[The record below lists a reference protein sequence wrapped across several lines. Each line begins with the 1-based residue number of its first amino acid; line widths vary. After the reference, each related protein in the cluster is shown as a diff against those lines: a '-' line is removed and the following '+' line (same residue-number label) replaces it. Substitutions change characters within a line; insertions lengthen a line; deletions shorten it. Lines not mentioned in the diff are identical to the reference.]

1 MKRTILL
8 ALLAFPLTSLAAEES
23 AWQKSYR
30 LEYQQKFSEAAI
42 ALNPVDNGRDA
53 DLALMRKGWL
63 AYLRARYNESVDL
76 YQKAIERNPNSLEA
90 RQGIMLPL
98 MAQQRWREV
107 ASQARKAIADSAW
120 DYTAHTRLLVAEEAQ
135 RDWATLA
142 AHAERLSEHYPGDA
156 TALVYLARAHAWMGN
171 AKEAKEAYN
180 RVLARYPGHIEASQY
195 VAK

>member
-63 AYLRARYNESVDL
+63 AYQRARYGEAVEM
-76 YQKAIERNPNSLEA
+76 YQKALEKNPASLEA
-90 RQGIMLPL
+90 RQGVMLPL

-107 ASQARKAIADSAW
+107 ASYARKVIADSAW
-120 DYTAHTRLLVAEEAQ
+120 DYTAHTRLLVAEEAM

-171 AKEAKEAYN
+171 GKEAKDAYN